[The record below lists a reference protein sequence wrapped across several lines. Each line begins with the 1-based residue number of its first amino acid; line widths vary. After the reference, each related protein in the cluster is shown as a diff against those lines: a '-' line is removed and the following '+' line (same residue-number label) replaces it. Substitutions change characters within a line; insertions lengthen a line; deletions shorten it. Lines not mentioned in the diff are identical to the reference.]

1 MKNCS
6 VKGFIKHSF
15 NLVSVKLGMFIFFY
29 PFGVE
34 LSPAHFALTVLIMSK
49 SIHELMVPD

>member
-15 NLVSVKLGMFIFFY
+15 YLVSVKLGMFIFFY